1 MALAEEARK
10 VVDEEPDQAVL
21 VLALR
26 DATLQRLV
34 RAELVRAAGS
44 RSTAW
49 RSMCVPLSDE
59 LPNSGA
65 SLATSAR
72 MNGV

>member
-1 MALAEEARK
+1 
-10 VVDEEPDQAVL
+10 
-21 VLALR
+21 
-26 DATLQRLV
+26 
-34 RAELVRAAGS
+34 VRAAGS